1 MPTIKHANIFP
12 PLKWKRKFRLLE
24 SEGQLDCI
32 TVSDRQF
39 LRIKPEA
46 LELIAETAFHD
57 LHHFL
62 SATFLEELANIL
74 KDSEASDND
83 KFVASS
89 LLENAVIASECKL
102 PLCQDTGVANVFAS
116 KGEEVLTFA
125 NDRLHISKGI
135 LNAYRQNNFRYSMLC
150 PESVF
155 SETNTDTNLP
165 AQIEIEALQG
175 NEYNFFFIAKGG
187 GSSNKTFLFNSN
199 KSILE
204 EKKLEAFFR
213 EKLFQIGVSACPP
226 YQIGIALGGASPEM
240 ALKTAKL
247 ASEGYYDQLPEK
259 PSTNSCAFRVP
270 EWEQKIL
277 QITKEFGLGAQ
288 FGGKYFAHSIR
299 FIRLPRH
306 AATCHIAIAVSCN
319 AHRNIAGKISH
330 EGIFLEKLERAPE
343 KYLDEILSW
352 NNSNIPHIDI
362 SEPIEKICQKLSK
375 YPVGTRI
382 SLSGPMIV
390 ARDIA
395 HAKFAE
401 MLYREGK
408 LPDYLKNHII
418 FYAGPAKTPNDS
430 VSGSLGPT
438 TAERM
443 DGYLE
448 DFMKNG
454 ASLITMAKGNRSSF
468 VPNLCQKYGGF
479 YLGAIGGAAALLA
492 KKFIIHSELLD
503 FESLGMEAVR
513 KIVVKEFPAF
523 ILCNDKGES
532 LYDNFSKYT
541 G

>member
-1 MPTIKHANIFP
+1 MSTIKHANIFP
-12 PLKWKRKFRLLE
+12 RLKNKRKFRLIE
-24 SEGQLDCI
+24 SEDLLAPLSI
-32 TVSDRQF
+32 SDKQF

-62 SATFLEELANIL
+62 SPIFIEELLNIL
-74 KDSEASDND
+74 KDSEASNND
-83 KFVASS
+83 KFVVSS
-89 LLENAVIASECKL
+89 LLENAIIASECEL
-102 PLCQDTGVANVFAS
+102 PLCQDTGVANVFAE

-135 LNAYRQNNFRYSMLC
+135 LNAYRHNNFRYSMLR
-150 PESVF
+150 PEDIF

-165 AQIEIEALQG
+165 AQIEIEASEG

-204 EKKLEAFFR
+204 EKKLEFFFR
-213 EKLFQIGVSACPP
+213 EKLLQIGVSACPP
-226 YQIGIALGGASPEM
+226 YQIGIALGGTSPEM

-247 ASEGYYDQLPEK
+247 ASEGFYDELPEA
-259 PSTNSCAFRVP
+259 PSINSTSFRVP
-270 EWEQKIL
+270 RWEQKIL
-277 QITKEFGLGAQ
+277 HITKEFGLGAQ
-288 FGGKYFAHSIR
+288 FGGKYFAHSVR

-319 AHRNIAGKISH
+319 AHRNIAGKITQ
-330 EGIFLEKLERAPE
+330 EGIFIEKLEKNPE
-343 KYLDEILSW
+343 KYLDEIISL
-352 NNSNIPHIDI
+352 NNNNTPKINI
-362 SEPIEKICQKLSK
+362 SEPIEKICQKLST

-401 MLYREGK
+401 MLSKEGK

-418 FYAGPAKTPNDS
+418 FYAGPAKTPKNY

-443 DGYLE
+443 DSYLE
-448 DFMKNG
+448 ILMKNG
-454 ASLITMAKGNRSSF
+454 ASLITIAKGNRSNF
-468 VPNLCQKYGGF
+468 VPDLCQKFKGF
-479 YLGAIGGAAALLA
+479 YLGTIGGTAALLA
-492 KKFIIHSELLD
+492 KKFIKQSEIID

-513 KIVVKEFPAF
+513 KIVVKDFPAF
-523 ILCNDKGES
+523 IVCNDKGQS
-532 LYDNFSKYT
+532 LYGNS
-541 G
+541 